1 MKILIA
7 PGAFKGSL
15 THLQAAAAMEAGLR
29 RSGLHADYD
38 ILPLADG
45 GDGTLDSFL
54 AGGGQRVTVDTVDA
68 LHRPIKADYGRLDD
82 RTAVIEMAQA
92 SGLAQLHPR
101 ELDALRASTYG
112 TGVLMQSALEAG
124 ARRFIIGMG
133 GSATTDGGSGALQ
146 ALGVRFNDAQGRALM
161 PGGGVLR
168 RIAAID
174 TSGLDPRWREAE
186 IIIATDV
193 DNPALGERG
202 AAHVFAPQKGASPQ
216 DVETLEGSLSHFFAQ
231 VAQQV
236 GVDVRTV
243 AGGGAAGAFA
253 AGLLAFIGGR
263 IQSGVDLVLEHHR
276 ADERL
281 TGVQLVITGEG
292 KLDGQTMGG
301 KAPLGIA
308 RRASARGI
316 PTVAI
321 VGGLLADDA
330 ALHVAGIWAAL
341 PITPRPMTLDEAVT
355 DAALLVERTATRLG
369 YLLQLQSARL
379 DSKQRG

>member
-1 MKILIA
+1 MMRILIA

-15 THLQAAAAMEAGLR
+15 THLQAAAAIETGLR
-29 RSGLHADYD
+29 RSGLNADYD

-54 AGGGQRVTVDTVDA
+54 AAGGQRVTVDTYDA
-68 LHRPIKADYGRLDD
+68 LNRPIKADYGRLDEQ
-82 RTAVIEMAQA
+82 TAVIEMAQA
-92 SGLAQLHPR
+92 SGLAQLHPD
-101 ELDALRASTYG
+101 ELNALRASTYG
-112 TGVLMQSALEAG
+112 TGVLMQAALEAG

-146 ALGVRFNDAQGRALM
+146 ALGVRFSDRQGRALM
-161 PGGGVLR
+161 PGGGALSQL
-168 RIAAID
+168 ASID
-174 TSGLDPRWREAE
+174 TRALDPRWHEAE

-193 DNPALGERG
+193 DNPVLGERG
-202 AAHVFAPQKGASPQ
+202 AARVFGPQKGASPQ
-216 DVETLEGSLSHFFAQ
+216 DVETLEASLSHLFAQ
-231 VAQQV
+231 VTQQV

-263 IQSGVDLVLEHHR
+263 IRSGVDLVLEHHR
-276 ADERL
+276 VDMRL
-281 TGVQLVITGEG
+281 EGVQLVITGEG

-321 VGGLLADDA
+321 VGGLLPEDA
-330 ALHVAGIWAAL
+330 ALHAAGIWAAL
-341 PITPRPMTLDEAVT
+341 PITPRPMTLDEAVN
-355 DAALLVERTATRLG
+355 DAASLVEQTATRLG
-369 YLLQLQSARL
+369 YLLQMP
-379 DSKQRG
+379 KY

>member
-1 MKILIA
+1 MPTKANSLTMRILIA

-15 THLQAAAAMEAGLR
+15 SHLQAAAAIEAGLR
-29 RSGLHADYD
+29 RSGLYADYD

-45 GDGTLDSFL
+45 GDGTLDALL
-54 AGGGQRVTVDTVDA
+54 ASGGQRVTVDTFDA
-68 LHRPIKADYGRLDD
+68 LSRPIKADYGRLDEQ
-82 RTAVIEMAQA
+82 TAVIEMAQA
-92 SGLAQLHPR
+92 SGLAQLNPHA
-101 ELDALRASTYG
+101 LDALHASTYG
-112 TGVLMQSALEAG
+112 TGVLMQAALAAG
-124 ARRFIIGMG
+124 ARRFIIGLG
-133 GSATTDGGSGALQ
+133 GSATTDAGSGALQ
-146 ALGVRFNDAQGRALM
+146 ALGVHFSDAQGHALI
-161 PGGGVLR
+161 PGGGALSQL
-168 RIAAID
+168 AHID
-174 TSGLDPRWREAE
+174 TRALDPRWREAE

-216 DVETLEGSLSHFFAQ
+216 DVEALEASLSHFFEQ
-231 VAQQV
+231 VVQQV
-236 GVDVRTV
+236 GVDVRAV
-243 AGGGAAGAFA
+243 PGGGAAGAFA

-281 TGVQLVITGEG
+281 AGVQLVITGEG
-292 KLDGQTMGG
+292 KPDGQTMGG

-330 ALHVAGIWAAL
+330 ALHAAGIWAAL
-341 PITPRPMTLDEAVT
+341 PITPHPMTLDEAVI
-355 DAALLVERTATRLG
+355 DAAQLVERAATRLG
-369 YLLQLQSARL
+369 YLLQVR
-379 DSKQRG
+379 R